1 MKKKVVYYAINLPR
15 STERKAHVEAEA
27 GKAGINLEIVSAV
40 AGSELTSEQRSKYNS
55 SRREALY
62 TRHLSDNEQ
71 ACVLSHTRCLQRIV
85 ESGADYGAVLEDD
98 VTLPENFLE
107 IVAFLTERLGGWE
120 CCKLYSIPGKI
131 YPLIPHVPGAPVQPM
146 FPKKIPWSSIGYLY
160 SRCAAAQILQHLDSF
175 FLPWDLLVTQIMLD
189 ENIPLIG
196 VTPNAVGTLYPGNEQ
211 SDIQSGSP
219 APPTSA
225 RRGRTLRQ
233 YVAYRLDVIRRAM
246 GKTRMR
252 RRMRRRLHL
261 ID

>member
-1 MKKKVVYYAINLPR
+1 MKRKVVYYAINLPK
-15 STERKAHVEAEA
+15 STERRAHVETEAE
-27 GKAGINLEIVSAV
+27 KAGINLEIVPAV
-40 AGSELTSEQRSKYNS
+40 AGSGLTAEQRAKYDS
-55 SRREALY
+55 ARREKLY
-62 TRHLSDNEQ
+62 ARHLSDNEQ
-71 ACVLSHTRCLQRIV
+71 ACVLSHMRCLQRIM
-85 ESGADYGAVLEDD
+85 ESGADSGAVFEDD

-131 YPLIPHVPGAPVQPM
+131 YPLMPHVPGAPVQPM
-146 FPKKIPWSSIGYLY
+146 FPKKIPWSSIGYLH
-160 SRCAAAQILQHLDSF
+160 SKRAAGQILEHLDSF
-175 FLPWDLLVTQIMLD
+175 YMPWDLQVTQVMLD

-219 APPTSA
+219 PSPTSA
-225 RRGRTLRQ
+225 RQGRSLRQ
-233 YVAYRLDVIRRAM
+233 YVAYRLDVMKRAM

-261 ID
+261 IA